1 MEGLRGM
8 TSLLD
13 LPAARD
19 CTHPVVDGEDDG
31 GVDHA
36 AQLHQDKDPADE
48 GDPDPGGEAAA
59 AGLHWAAHLGLGNTH
74 YRKYSA
80 RQTRKKCYNSVLTA
94 HCVLYKC

>member
-1 MEGLRGM
+1 MS
-8 TSLLD
+8 SLLD
-13 LPAARD
+13 LSAARA

-59 AGLHWAAHLGLGNTH
+59 AGLHWAAHLG
-74 YRKYSA
+74 
-80 RQTRKKCYNSVLTA
+80 
-94 HCVLYKC
+94 